1 MKKYLK
7 IFKNWRL
14 VALAVIYVAAAVLL
28 VSDYDEIS
36 LFALTKAIGISLC
49 FYGYK
54 ICKEWYDDGKIN
66 EINAL
71 KCDE

>member
-1 MKKYLK
+1 MKYLK

-14 VALAVIYVAAAVLL
+14 IALAVITIAAIMLL
-28 VSDYDEIS
+28 ASDSGAIS
-36 LFALTKAIGISLC
+36 LFMLTKVVGIFLC
-49 FYGYK
+49 FFGYK
-54 ICKEWYDDGKIN
+54 IGKEWYDDGKIN